1 LSDDRAPKARLAA
14 VLGISRSRLY
24 YDPKL
29 PPKDW
34 ALKCRMETVL
44 REFPSYGYRRLA
56 LELQVNGKRTLR
68 VMRLFGMKPYRRRGR
83 KPKKAE
89 GSATQGYPNLLLAIQ
104 PKQPGQVWVSD
115 FTYLWYKTTFVYLC
129 TVMDIYTREVVGWS
143 VQKTHD
149 GSLVLNALFAGL
161 ANHAR
166 PAIFHS
172 DNGREY
178 IARPCTS
185 ALTDLG
191 VAISRS
197 AKGCPWE
204 NGYQESF
211 YSQFKVDLGDPGRFR
226 TLGELT
232 AAIHQ
237 TVYTYNTA
245 RIHSILK
252 MAPQAFARHLMH
264 SELLS

>member
-1 LSDDRAPKARLAA
+1 MSDDRTPKARLAT
-14 VLGISRSRLY
+14 VLGISRARLY
-24 YDPKL
+24 YEPKL

-34 ALKCRMETVL
+34 TLKCRMEQVL
-44 REFPSYGYRRLA
+44 RTFPSYGYRRLA
-56 LELQVNGKRTLR
+56 LELKVNGKRTLR
-68 VMRLFGMKPYRRRGR
+68 VMRLFGIKPYRRRGR
-83 KPKKAE
+83 KPKKAN

-115 FTYLWYKTTFVYLC
+115 FTYLWYRTTFVYLC
-129 TVMDIYTREVVGWS
+129 TVMDIFTREVVGWS

-149 GSLVLNALFAGL
+149 ASLVLNALFAAL
-161 ANHAR
+161 ANHPR

-211 YSQFKVDLGDPGRFR
+211 YSQFKVDLGDPGRFK

-232 AAIHQ
+232 ATIHQ
-237 TVYTYNTA
+237 TVYTYNTT

-264 SELLS
+264 SEFVS

>member
-1 LSDDRAPKARLAA
+1 M
-14 VLGISRSRLY
+14 LGVSRSRLY
-24 YDPKL
+24 YDPKQ
-29 PPKDW
+29 PSKDW
-34 ALKCRMETVL
+34 ALKCRMEEVL
-44 REFPSYGYRRLA
+44 RIFPSYGHKRLA
-56 LELQVNGKRTLR
+56 LALHVGKNRALR
-68 VMRLFGMKPYRRRGR
+68 VMHLFGIRPYRRRGR
-83 KPKKAE
+83 KPRKAN

-115 FTYLWYKTTFVYLC
+115 FTYLWYRTTFVYLC
-129 TVMDIYTREVVGWS
+129 TVMDIFTREVVGWS
-143 VQKTHD
+143 VQKSHD
-149 GSLVLNALFAGL
+149 ASLVLNALFASL
-161 ANHAR
+161 ANHPR
-166 PAIFHS
+166 PTIFHS

-178 IARPCTS
+178 IARPCSS

-211 YSQFKVDLGDPGRFR
+211 YAQFKVDLGDPGRFK

-232 AAIHQ
+232 ATIHQ

-245 RIHSILK
+245 RIHTTLK
-252 MAPQAFARHLMH
+252 TAPQAFARHLMH
-264 SELLS
+264 SELVS

>member
-1 LSDDRAPKARLAA
+1 M
-14 VLGISRSRLY
+14 LGVSRSRLY
-24 YDPKL
+24 YDPKQ
-29 PPKDW
+29 PAKDW
-34 ALKCRMETVL
+34 VLKCRMEEVL
-44 REFPSYGYRRLA
+44 RLFPSYGHKRLA
-56 LELQVNGKRTLR
+56 LALHVGKNRALR
-68 VMRLFGMKPYRRRGR
+68 VMHLFGIKPYRRRGR
-83 KPKKAE
+83 KPRKAN

-143 VQKTHD
+143 VQKSHD
-149 GSLVLNALFAGL
+149 ASLVLNALFAAL
-161 ANHAR
+161 ANHPR

-178 IARPCTS
+178 VARPCTS

-232 AAIHQ
+232 ATIHQ
-237 TVYTYNTA
+237 TVYTYNTS
-245 RIHSILK
+245 RIHSMLK
-252 MAPQAFARHLMH
+252 TAPQAFARHFML
-264 SELLS
+264 SDLLS